1 LFVLLG
7 VLMVRK
13 KKRAAVD
20 EEAANSKHEC
30 WYCKRSFEDE
40 HTLVTHMRAKHFK
53 CAHCRK
59 KLNTA
64 GGLKIHSYSV
74 HNTVLPRVPNAVPGR
89 DSFDH
94 DESNVPLTNADAT
107 ATATNDNDDD
117 NDDADSVSDATAP
130 PGPSA
135 AVDELAKKRPRLAD
149 PPPGVA
155 TAAVPMSALGAPP
168 PVALAQP
175 VLMNPLMNAQFQ
187 HMAAM
192 MPLGLPPGFVPM
204 PPTAPPP
211 PVVAAAPTFSA
222 DGVLT
227 SVGTTAEAQA
237 GANAAA
243 GSSHLIYSDED
254 EQMEEKRAQLHKHA
268 AKVAEQ

>member
-1 LFVLLG
+1 
-7 VLMVRK
+7 MVRK

-94 DESNVPLTNADAT
+94 ESDVALNNADRP
-107 ATATNDNDDD
+107 DDD
-117 NDDADSVSDATAP
+117 DSASDASAA
-130 PGPSA
+130 PGPSGAPA
-135 AVDELAKKRPRLAD
+135 AASSSAADAADVAKKRPRLAD
-149 PPPGVA
+149 PPGVA
-155 TAAVPMSALGAPP
+155 TAAAVPMSALGAPP
-168 PVALAQP
+168 PVALAPP

-211 PVVAAAPTFSA
+211 PVVVAAPTFSV

-268 AKVAEQ
+268 AKVAAQ